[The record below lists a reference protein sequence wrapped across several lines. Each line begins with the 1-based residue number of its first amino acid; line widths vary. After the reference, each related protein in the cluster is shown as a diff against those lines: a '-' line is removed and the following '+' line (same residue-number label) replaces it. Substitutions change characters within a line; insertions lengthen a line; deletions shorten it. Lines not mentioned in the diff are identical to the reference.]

1 MMKKILSLVLSIVMF
16 ASLFVIPAHGWGYT
30 AEQDYTTNQWIDN
43 NMMSVIGMTGVAGAW
58 DEIKDMTSRSEEI
71 VSRWYMAW
79 YACNMAGLKTVQ
91 PEGYEALFSDL
102 TSEHM
107 YYKEIK
113 AVVEAGYMKGYP
125 DKKFRANEPISSQE
139 AARVLLAVLGYEP
152 YIAVKGYNAAIN
164 KTKIFDGVP
173 RDAEQINQAQV
184 LRMIYNAYMS
194 PAIRQEAFSGTFKDG
209 ITMANYAIDED
220 YLGLE
225 HLKKYKYGHGVLEGV
240 AGTDL
245 FDATEVIN
253 KDNVIIDDVEYK
265 VDDTLLWEEPG
276 EMIGYNVDFYY
287 KESTDG
293 ISTIR
298 YMHRNDKNDVLVL
311 THNDIESFSDGT
323 YKYYDKNDKE
333 KLINLTSNS
342 SILINAIATPSCSD
356 EEMVPDF
363 GTVTFIDNDSKRGY
377 EVVKIDSIEFYYISN
392 INEDE
397 ETLYDIEN
405 DKKLSFQNAD
415 EVKIISGSNDIDIS
429 RLKKGTMLVV
439 KQSSPNARYRKI
451 VAEALN
457 PIEKKACVTFVDDN
471 TVKSELMTYTRW
483 NELDVEKG
491 KTYTLFGYGDEVVMA
506 IAETGA
512 AKYGYLINAAL
523 DGVFSKTISF
533 RLVDMSGNEH
543 IYEGAKAIYVDGMKK
558 DYEDIPGILIGTAV
572 NSKQSA
578 DYPLAQPVKYELNAN
593 GQMIRIDTLV
603 AEAEEYA
610 NSEDK
615 SFTSPL
621 NDSTPLIY
629 YNDNRSLYDPN
640 NLAMNVAVVDS
651 ATQVLFVPADRGDA
665 ESYWNKGLTNYT
677 TNEVD
682 ICDLNKVNM
691 AGAVFVYYNPS
702 TSGVYAERDYLII
715 SDLRTELDIETGDL
729 KYIIEGYLASVL
741 STYAAEKEIFDTL
754 SIGDVIRVE
763 TDRNNKITAYQQTF
777 DIDKDYSERSTRILV
792 SSGATYPLAIGYKM
806 IYGTPIAMDG
816 GILGFTQSM
825 PDDLEGWDPEFNT
838 EFYMTGSVSYW
849 KYREVKGNPVVE
861 KASANDIVTYD
872 MDPENV
878 SKVVVNVGNR
888 ASQIYIIGK

>member
-1 MMKKILSLVLSIVMF
+1 MMKKILSLVLSTIML

-30 AEQDYTTNQWIDN
+30 VEQDYTTNQWIDN
-43 NMMSVIGMTGVAGAW
+43 NMMSVIGMTGAAGAW

-79 YACNMAGLKTVQ
+79 YVCNMTGLKTVQ
-91 PEGYEALFSDL
+91 PDGYETLFSDL

-139 AARVLLAVLGYEP
+139 VARVLLSVLGYDP

-173 RDAEQINQAQV
+173 RDAEKINQAQA

-194 PAIRQEAFSGTFKDG
+194 PAIRQDAFSGTREDG
-209 ITMANYAIDED
+209 ITMANYVVDED

-225 HLKKYKYGHGVLEGV
+225 HLKKYKYGQGVMSGV

-245 FDATEVIN
+245 FDATEAI
-253 KDNVIIDDVEYK
+253 DRGNVIIDDVEYK

-276 EMIGYNVDFYY
+276 EMLGYNVDFYY

-293 ISTIR
+293 VSTIR

-311 THNDIESFSDGT
+311 THNDIEAFSGGT

-333 KLINLTSNS
+333 KTINLNNDVH
-342 SILINAIATPSCSD
+342 ILINTIATPSCSD
-356 EEMVPDF
+356 AEMIPDF
-363 GTVTFIDNDSKRGY
+363 GTVTFVDNDGKRGY
-377 EVVKIDSIEFYYISN
+377 EVVKIDSFEFYYVSN
-392 INEDE
+392 VNESE
-397 ETLYDIEN
+397 EMLYDIEHGR
-405 DKKLSFQNAD
+405 KLSFKNAD
-415 EVKIISGSNDIDIS
+415 EVKIISGGNEIDLS
-429 RLKKGTMLVV
+429 RIKKGTMLVV
-439 KQSSPNARYRKI
+439 KQSSPNAKYRRI
-451 VAEALN
+451 VAETFN
-457 PIEKKACVTFVDDN
+457 PTEKKAFVISVDEN
-471 TVKSELMTYTRW
+471 TVKFESMTYSKW
-483 NELDVEKG
+483 EKLDVEKG
-491 KTYTLFGYGDEVVMA
+491 ETYTLFSYGDEIVMA
-506 IAETGA
+506 VTEDGTAE
-512 AKYGYLINAAL
+512 YGYLINAAL

-543 IYEGAKAIYVDGMKK
+543 VYEGAKAVYIDGVKK
-558 DYEDIPGILIGTAV
+558 NYEDIPGVLIATSA

-593 GQMIRIDTLV
+593 GQMLRIDTLA

-610 NSEDK
+610 NPDDE

-621 NDSTPLIY
+621 SDDVPLIY
-629 YNDNRSLYDPN
+629 YYDNRSLYDAN
-640 NLAMNVAVVDS
+640 NLACNVAVVDN
-651 ATQVLFVPADRGDA
+651 ATQVLFVPAERGDT

-677 TNEVD
+677 TNNVDVCDRNEVH
-682 ICDLNKVNM
+682 M
-691 AGAVFVYYNPS
+691 AGAVFVYYDPE
-702 TSGVYAERDYLII
+702 TSGVYAEREYLII
-715 SDLRTELDIETGDL
+715 SDLRTELDLETGDL
-729 KYIIEGYLASVL
+729 KYIIEGYLASTF
-741 STYAAEKEIFDTL
+741 SKYTAEKDIFDAL
-754 SIGDVIRVE
+754 SIGDIIRVE

-777 DIDKDYSERSTRILV
+777 DIDKDYSDRATRLLV

-806 IYGTPIAMDG
+806 IYGTPIAMNN

-849 KYREVKGNPVVE
+849 KYSEVKGNPVVE
-861 KASANDIVTYD
+861 KASANDIVTYE
-872 MDPENV
+872 MDPENA

-888 ASQIYIIGK
+888 ASQIYIIAK